1 MQHFPLF
8 EKLHTDI
15 LEERYGSIHAKV
27 LRHDSKI
34 RKSLLTDS
42 KDIARTYALTFLQ
55 DWHNKE
61 VSNINEQ
68 IKNGEAI
75 GVAFREKGYSIRK
88 NVLDV
93 FIIRLPKWL
102 KDEFYAKEGYA
113 KARISEFYAQKKN
126 GQPIIYGIVTEIYT
140 PDFRKPLIRIA
151 DKEQI
156 SALTECL
163 EKKGFSK
170 NEIWRRIG
178 DENNYEDCQ
187 DKYEKAKKESRKIVS
202 KIEKKVREEIK
213 SPD

>member
-15 LEERYGSIHAKV
+15 LEERYGPIHAKV

-34 RKSLLTDS
+34 RKSLLIDS
-42 KDIARTYALTFLQ
+42 KGIARTYALTFLQ
-55 DWHNKE
+55 DWHNEEIKK
-61 VSNINEQ
+61 INEQ
-68 IKNGEAI
+68 IKSGEAI
-75 GVAFREKGYSIRK
+75 GVAFRVKGYSIRK

-93 FIIRLPKWL
+93 FIIKLPKWL
-102 KDEFYAKEGYA
+102 KDAFCTKEDYA
-113 KARISEFYAQKKN
+113 KARISEFYAKKKN
-126 GQPIIYGIVTEIYT
+126 GQPVIYGIVTEIYT

-151 DKEQI
+151 DKGQI

-163 EKKGFSK
+163 EKQGFSK

-187 DKYEKAKKESRKIVS
+187 ERYEEAKKESKMIVS
-202 KIEKKVREEIK
+202 KIKNKVEEEIK